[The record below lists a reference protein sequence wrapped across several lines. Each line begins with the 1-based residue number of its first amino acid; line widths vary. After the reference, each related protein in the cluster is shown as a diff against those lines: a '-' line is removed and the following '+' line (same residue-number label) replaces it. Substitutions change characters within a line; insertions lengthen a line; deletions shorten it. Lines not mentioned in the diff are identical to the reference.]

1 MIDVQITCNNE
12 EEQLECS
19 FHGENVSTLEAML
32 VIACV
37 INELELM
44 QLGAEKCAELLAHS
58 MDLSTYFNR
67 FKCEKNSVLS

>member
-12 EEQLECS
+12 EDQIECS

-32 VIACV
+32 V

-44 QLGAEKCAELLAHS
+44 QLGAEKCAELLVKS
-58 MDLSTYFNR
+58 MDLSTYFNQ
-67 FKCEKNSVLS
+67 FKREKNSVLS